1 MYALPDLS
9 KPIYVIEGLCY
20 VPPVLSAGYTP
31 KRRSAK
37 ETLTE
42 VLVADL
48 GDSAS
53 SSPFL
58 AVSFVGGVSIRDR

>member
-20 VPPVLSAGYTP
+20 VPPVLSAGYSA
-31 KRRSAK
+31 RRKNAK

-48 GDSAS
+48 GDATS
-53 SSPFL
+53 SSPYL
-58 AVSFVGGVSIRDR
+58 IVSRCP